1 MKQTRIDYFQ
11 NMNSLRSVLQELIER
26 TSLTLPQGLELNQKE
41 AAALYAHALAGA
53 VTKLIDAQ
61 ISLRFEKLTIALID
75 TYEPDKQ
82 P

>member
-1 MKQTRIDYFQ
+1 MKQTRTDYFQ
-11 NMNSLRSVLQELIER
+11 NMNSLRSILQELIER
-26 TSLTLPQGLELNQKE
+26 TSLTLPQGLELTQKG
-41 AAALYAHALAGA
+41 AAVLFAHTLAGA

-61 ISLRFEKLTIALID
+61 ISLRFEKLTTALID